1 MLTAKEFL
9 KEHIII
15 CTIPPTGE
23 KEESRAETEKANFE
37 SKENTEE
44 KE

>member
-1 MLTAKEFL
+1 MLDAKEFL

-15 CTIPPTGE
+15 CTIPPTGK
-23 KEESRAETEKANFE
+23 KEESREETEKANLE
-37 SKENTEE
+37 SKEKVKE

>member
-1 MLTAKEFL
+1 MLSAKEFL

-15 CTIPPTGE
+15 CTIPPTDK
-23 KEESRAETEKANFE
+23 KEESRKETEKAIFE